1 MKENVNLNRNVF
13 DKGKFEQTV
22 DTSFNQLGVVS
33 PTQTFFS
40 IDLATVEDFFALYEK
55 LFYQIPREGDT
66 DSHTYLI
73 IESTEYVGDEQ
84 INLDIQALL
93 NEIARLRTDLLAAN
107 KQIIDLQTTAAQNIQ
122 EDDQIL
128 GA

>member
-93 NEIARLRTDLLAAN
+93 NEIY
-107 KQIIDLQTTAAQNIQ
+107 KQQRIKIFKKMTKYW
-122 EDDQIL
+122 EHKSYK
-128 GA
+128 